1 MAMAKV
7 FYVLLLALLG
17 ISMITTQVMAT
28 DSAYHLDGRNYG
40 PGSLKSSQC
49 PSECTRRCSQTQYHK
64 PCMVFCKQCCKRCL
78 CVPPGYYGNKSV
90 CPCYNNWK
98 TKRGGPKCP

>member
-28 DSAYHLDGRNYG
+28 DSAYHLDGSALLNAQEDVARHSTTSPAWSSANNAAKG
-40 PGSLKSSQC
+40 AFVFLLATMGTSLC
-49 PSECTRRCSQTQYHK
+49 APATITGRPSVED
-64 PCMVFCKQCCKRCL
+64 PNA
-78 CVPPGYYGNKSV
+78 PEN
-90 CPCYNNWK
+90 
-98 TKRGGPKCP
+98 